1 MSEVRWQIKSL
12 SELGRFS
19 RGKSKHRP
27 RNDKKLFTNG
37 TYPLIQTGDI
47 KNSNLYV
54 TKNSDYYNE
63 FGLSQSKLW
72 KQGTL
77 CITIAANIAET
88 AILSYP
94 MCFPDSVVGFNAHK
108 NESSELFVYYVF
120 ELIKKE
126 IQKTSS
132 GSIQDNINIDYLTKL
147 KLKVPNKD
155 YQDRIVNL
163 LSTIDKKI
171 LINNQINEE
180 LEAMAKTLYD
190 YWFVQFD
197 FPDENGK
204 PYKSSGG
211 KMVYNDQLKRE
222 IPEGWGVKQ
231 LGEICEFRNGIN
243 YEKSETGD
251 TLSKIV
257 NVRNISNSST
267 FVTTHDLDS
276 ITLDRRRIESYLVTD
291 RTILIT
297 RSGIP
302 GATRIVS
309 DIPVNTIYSG
319 FIIGATV
326 ANLNLFY
333 YVFYHLKNIEML
345 MSNQSAGTIMK
356 NISQT
361 TLSEIRIVIPNKEIQ
376 KVFSNE
382 VRSLLDVIENNLK
395 QNQELPQLR
404 DWLLPMLMNGQ
415 VKVEE

>member
-1 MSEVRWQIKSL
+1 MSDVSWQIKSL

-47 KNSNLYV
+47 KNANLYV

-72 KQGTL
+72 EQGTL

-222 IPEGWGVKQ
+222 IPEGWGVKC

-251 TLSKIV
+251 TLAKIV

-267 FVTTHDLDS
+267 FVTTYDLDS
-276 ITLDRRRIESYLVTD
+276 ITLDRRRIENYLVTD

-309 DIPVNTIYSG
+309 DIQPNTIYSG

-326 ANLNLFY
+326 SNMNLFY
-333 YVFYHLKNIEML
+333 YVFYHLKNIELL

-361 TLSEIRIVIPNKEIQ
+361 TLSDIRIAIPNEEIQ
-376 KVFSNE
+376 KKFSNQ
-382 VRSLLDVIENNLK
+382 VSSLLDMIENKLK
-395 QNQELPQLR
+395 QNQELTQLR

-415 VKVEE
+415 VKVE

>member
-1 MSEVRWQIKSL
+1 MSDVSWQIKSL

-47 KNSNLYV
+47 KNANLYV

-72 KQGTL
+72 EQGTL

-94 MCFPDSVVGFNAHK
+94 MCFPDSVVGFNAYK

-120 ELIKKE
+120 ELLKKE

-147 KLKVPNKD
+147 KFKVPNKD

-231 LGEICEFRNGIN
+231 LGELCEFRNGIN
-243 YEKSETGD
+243 YEKSEAGD

-267 FVTTHDLDS
+267 FVTTYDLDS
-276 ITLDRRRIESYLVTD
+276 ITLDRRRIENYLVTD

-302 GATRIVS
+302 GATRLVS
-309 DIPVNTIYSG
+309 DIPANTIYSG

-361 TLSEIRIVIPNKEIQ
+361 TLSEIRIAIPNKEIQ
-376 KVFSNE
+376 KVFSNQ

-395 QNQELPQLR
+395 QNQELTQLR

-415 VKVEE
+415 VKVE

>member
-1 MSEVRWQIKSL
+1 MSDVSWQIKSL

-47 KNSNLYV
+47 KNANLYV

-72 KQGTL
+72 EQGTL

-94 MCFPDSVVGFNAHK
+94 MCFPDSVVGFNAYK

-120 ELIKKE
+120 ELLKKE

-147 KLKVPNKD
+147 KFKVPNKD

-231 LGEICEFRNGIN
+231 LGELSTYVTDKISSNDLNSKNYIGTDNMLSNMKGIEQATYLPN
-243 YEKSETGD
+243 S
-251 TLSKIV
+251 TLV
-257 NVRNISNSST
+257 NSFISN
-267 FVTTHDLDS
+267 D
-276 ITLDRRRIESYLVTD
+276 
-291 RTILIT
+291 ILIANI
-297 RSGIP
+297 RPYFKKIW
-302 GATRIVS
+302 IS
-309 DIPVNTIYSG
+309 DRAGGCSSDVLCLR
-319 FIIGATV
+319 
-326 ANLNLFY
+326 ANDKEICNYLFY
-333 YVFYHLKNIEML
+333 SLARDDFFNYNVAGSKGSKMPRGDKAHIQKYSVLYSEKHAFKFSKLV
-345 MSNQSAGTIMK
+345 SNF
-356 NISQT
+356 ISQKH
-361 TLSEIRIVIPNKEIQ
+361 LIY
-376 KVFSNE
+376 
-382 VRSLLDVIENNLK
+382 K
-395 QNQELPQLR
+395 QNQELSQLR
-404 DWLLPMLMNGQ
+404 DWLLPMLINGQ
-415 VKVEE
+415 AKVEE

>member
-1 MSEVRWQIKSL
+1 MSDVSWQIKSL
-12 SELGRFS
+12 SELGKFS

-47 KNSNLYV
+47 KNANLYV

-72 KQGTL
+72 EQGTL

-94 MCFPDSVVGFNAHK
+94 MCFPDSVVGFNAYK

-120 ELIKKE
+120 ELLKKE

-147 KLKVPNKD
+147 KFKVPNKD

-231 LGEICEFRNGIN
+231 LGE
-243 YEKSETGD
+243 
-251 TLSKIV
+251 LS
-257 NVRNISNSST
+257 T
-267 FVTTHDLDS
+267 
-276 ITLDRRRIESYLVTD
+276 YVTD
-291 RTILIT
+291 KISSNDLNSKNYIGTDNMLSNMKGIEQATYLPNSTLVNSFIPNDILIANI
-297 RSGIP
+297 RPYFKKIW
-302 GATRIVS
+302 IS
-309 DIPVNTIYSG
+309 DRAGGCSSDVLCLR
-319 FIIGATV
+319 
-326 ANLNLFY
+326 ANDKEICNYLFY
-333 YVFYHLKNIEML
+333 SLARDDFFNYNVAGSKGSKMPRGDKAHIQKYSVLFSEKHALKFSKL
-345 MSNQSAGTIMK
+345 VSNF
-356 NISQT
+356 ISQKH
-361 TLSEIRIVIPNKEIQ
+361 LIY
-376 KVFSNE
+376 
-382 VRSLLDVIENNLK
+382 K
-395 QNQELPQLR
+395 QNQELSQLR

-415 VKVEE
+415 VRVEE